1 MTTLI
6 DVLDTAVKIGLG
18 ASISAIAT
26 YWHFKQRDKAD
37 SAKEYEKRH
46 RSLLEQVA
54 EQAEQLNHVYLKY
67 WALVIEWVRYEKNGK
82 DWPTDRRAELEETK
96 TELFTSFGAL
106 TSAESKLLLVGE
118 DEAYSKL
125 RELGEAVVQFRRTC
139 YVDKKSLTEEEI
151 ESKKVEIKKLRE
163 ELYELL
169 SSTYQTNFT

>member
-18 ASISAIAT
+18 ALISAVAA
-26 YWHFKQRDKAD
+26 YWHFKQRDKAE

-67 WALVIEWVRYEKNGK
+67 WALVIEWVRYEKSSK
-82 DWPTDRRAELEETK
+82 DWPSDRRDELEEIRI
-96 TELFTSFGAL
+96 ELFSSFGAL
-106 TSAESKLLLVGE
+106 TSAESKLLLIGE
-118 DEAYSKL
+118 NEAYSKL

-151 ESKKVEIKKLRE
+151 EQQKAEIKNLRE
-163 ELYELL
+163 GLYELL